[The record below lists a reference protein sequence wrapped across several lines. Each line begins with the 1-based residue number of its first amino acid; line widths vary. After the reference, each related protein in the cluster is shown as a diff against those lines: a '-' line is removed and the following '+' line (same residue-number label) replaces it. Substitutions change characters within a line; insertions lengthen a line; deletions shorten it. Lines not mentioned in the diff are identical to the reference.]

1 MTTRTFALV
10 LGFGFIAAVRGYA
23 QLVAAAYL
31 LLAILGL
38 LPATQTTFGLI
49 PIYGSD
55 IALHAM
61 IGLAAAFET
70 YESVIDTSDVARE
83 FGIRP
88 THVGDVLRAM
98 LIDSRQDA

>member
-1 MTTRTFALV
+1 MADASRIVGREVDVEF
-10 LGFGFIAAVRGYA
+10 
-23 QLVAAAYL
+23 VAPVTPVP
-31 LLAILGL
+31 GL
-38 LPATQTTFGLI
+38 P
-49 PIYGSD
+49 PV
-55 IALHAM
+55 M

-88 THVGDVLRAM
+88 THVGDALRAM